1 MADEMSMGDRMPGMV
16 EDIKARMKE
25 MVTTAEKEGKLDK
38 LMQVVKK
45 LGLSTDAKALFV
57 AAQGYDKTR
66 GISPDELASEIEKDP
81 KMVDIIISIAA
92 PGEEAE
98 AEGEG
103 PAETAAEGGVEE
115 PTGEAAVKE
124 KMKKMKKSA
133 MAMDQEE
140 EDMADEEAAKAY
152 KSKLMM

>member
-1 MADEMSMGDRMPGMV
+1 MAANEMSMGDRMPGMV

-25 MVTTAEKEGKLDK
+25 MVMTAEKEGKLDK
-38 LMQVVKK
+38 LMQVVED

-66 GISPDELASEIEKDP
+66 GISPDDLADQIEQNP

-98 AEGEG
+98 AEDM
-103 PAETAAEGGVEE
+103 EE
-115 PTGEAAVKE
+115 APTGEQGVKAKLG
-124 KMKKMKKSA
+124 KMEEIA
-133 MAMDQEE
+133 MSSDQEE